1 MRYSSAVG
9 TGSRIELQVGHA
21 ALTRHAVNH
30 GSSHAARAIGE
41 PAVIVFGI
49 PEVNDRD
56 NDQKSDEN
64 SHALCQRIWPVK
76 R

>member
-1 MRYSSAVG
+1 MNLSSVVEGGHALLKRG
-9 TGSRIELQVGHA
+9 RTGSRIELQVGHA

-49 PEVNDRD
+49 PEVDDRD
-56 NDQKSDEN
+56 ND
-64 SHALCQRIWPVK
+64 
-76 R
+76 